1 MFADK
6 TVTSIINIELISSYQ
21 YKTNHN
27 LMQTE
32 KEALTKWN
40 FLMHVACTLL
50 KIKRFFNI

>member
-6 TVTSIINIELISSYQ
+6 TVTSIIHIELISSYQ